1 MTDTCLVSYYQANYW
16 KTDCRLYYN
25 VKQKKTF
32 DKVIEDKL
40 KSMSHSDERV
50 QYYNLLMGTDSGEMY
65 GNHQTLKNIFGT
77 ETVRD
82 YSVVN
87 GFGYD
92 MQEWNSI
99 HCDIDDLH
107 EGVDFALNK
116 KSKLYAP
123 FDCEI
128 TDVDED
134 NHSIVL
140 RKDDVQY
147 WYDGNGGTNRDTEV
161 YLSNANL
168 KSGLEKG
175 DKLKEGEYF
184 ADSTGHQYCDEDYD
198 NNLNADYVHI
208 KVKIDTDGYGWDFI
222 DPRLVLY

>member
-1 MTDTCLVSYYQANYW
+1 MASLKDIKRKIKSVQNTQKTTNAMKLVSVA
-16 KTDCRLYYN
+16 
-25 VKQKKTF
+25 
-32 DKVIEDKL
+32 KL
-40 KSMSHSDERV
+40 KKAE
-50 QYYNLLMGTDSGEMY
+50 E
-65 GNHQTLKNIFGT
+65 
-77 ETVRD
+77 
-82 YSVVN
+82 
-87 GFGYD
+87 
-92 MQEWNSI
+92 
-99 HCDIDDLH
+99 
-107 EGVDFALNK
+107 AAK

-161 YLSNANL
+161 YFSNANL
-168 KSGLEKG
+168 KSGLKKG